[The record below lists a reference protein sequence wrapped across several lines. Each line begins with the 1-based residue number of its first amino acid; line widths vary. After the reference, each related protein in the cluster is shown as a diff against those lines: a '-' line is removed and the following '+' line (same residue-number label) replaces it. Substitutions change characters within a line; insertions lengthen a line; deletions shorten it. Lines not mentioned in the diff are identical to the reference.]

1 MVQEVISQISGLD
14 FLSISGSGGRE
25 IGGPQPTWTRL
36 HICPGFPSQLSYR
49 GSHGITQTHTHRHR
63 DNINI
68 TDTKRLMDAVGMY

>member
-36 HICPGFPSQLSYR
+36 TYVPASHPSYLIGDHMGSYR
-49 GSHGITQTHTHRHR
+49 RTHTH
-63 DNINI
+63 
-68 TDTKRLMDAVGMY
+68 TDIETI